1 MKVTLRST
9 SLLFFLFN
17 LLLGLPVHR
26 VSTDQS
32 VLRRKVDRSGGPSQ

>member
-1 MKVTLRST
+1 MKVTLRSR

-26 VSTDQS
+26 STDQS
-32 VLRRKVDRSGGPSQ
+32 SRRMYRRPG

>member
-9 SLLFFLFN
+9 SLLFLLLN

-26 VSTDQS
+26 KHQT
-32 VLRRKVDRSGGPSQ
+32 KKHPSAIA